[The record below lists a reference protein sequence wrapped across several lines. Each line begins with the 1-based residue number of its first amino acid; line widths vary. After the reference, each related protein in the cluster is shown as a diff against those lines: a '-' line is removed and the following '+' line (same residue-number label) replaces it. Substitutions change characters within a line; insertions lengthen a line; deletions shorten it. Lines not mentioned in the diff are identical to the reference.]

1 MSFVETDAYSIA
13 AIALTASCA
22 ALLCASRAAPG
33 SRRGIVARV
42 GPWIAA
48 VALLALCI
56 GLAARGAACGRW
68 PLGTFFEFTVAF
80 AASTVLVYLLVRRGQ
95 PAPLAEAAVTL
106 LALVVLLRAL
116 LGQPGAAGTAQALLP
131 VMGGPWFIRHT
142 LLVAIAYGA
151 LAVAGSA
158 GLSAIVAPRRST
170 AAFVDGAMAVGYVG
184 LSLGMITGGIG
195 GELAW
200 GDYWTWSVKE
210 TWTLV
215 TWLACTLYYH
225 VRRRRGWRGT
235 RALIVAVM
243 ISVTVCANLFLTPI
257 LLRWTRLQRWRIY

>member
-1 MSFVETDAYSIA
+1 MSPWRMMNEW
-13 AIALTASCA
+13 
-22 ALLCASRAAPG
+22 
-33 SRRGIVARV
+33 GIPSVPLHSFLHRYAKR
-42 GPWIAA
+42 
-48 VALLALCI
+48 LADK
-56 GLAARGAACGRW
+56 G
-68 PLGTFFEFTVAF
+68 E
-80 AASTVLVYLLVRRGQ
+80 Q
-95 PAPLAEAAVTL
+95 
-106 LALVVLLRAL
+106 
-116 LGQPGAAGTAQALLP
+116 LP
-131 VMGGPWFIRHT
+131 
-142 LLVAIAYGA
+142 A

-170 AAFVDGAMAVGYVG
+170 AACLDRAMAVGYVG
-184 LSLGMITGGIG
+184 LSLGMITGGVW